1 MRTAPLPPATRLWG
15 DLLALASLARKL
27 RDGVAGGAP
36 AENSFRRGVAAAK
49 AAGCPMLAE
58 VYAPLIEAI
67 AAGPLTIGQVGQS
80 LDGRVATENGHSRYI
95 NGQES
100 LDHLHRLRALADTVV
115 VGASTVEIDDPQ
127 LTTRRVAG
135 EHPVRVI
142 IDPRRRLHR
151 RFRVFDGVAPSLS
164 VHNGDGSDAAGD
176 PGGGSPAIMI
186 TGRDGMLPPLAI
198 LAALHRR
205 GLKTVLIEGGPTTL
219 SAFLDAGIIDRLH
232 IAVAPIVL
240 GSGPVGLR
248 LPPIDHVD
256 KALRMNMTAY
266 PIGGDLLFDCRP
278 LPTQDESAG
287 LHQIASMSA

>member
-1 MRTAPLPPATRLWG
+1 MRRASLPPVTRLWG
-15 DLLALASLARKL
+15 DVLALVSLARQV

-36 AENSFRRGVAAAK
+36 AEDSFQRGLTAAK
-49 AAGCPMLAE
+49 AAECPLIAE

-100 LDHLHRLRALADTVV
+100 LDHLHRLRALAEAVV
-115 VGASTVEIDDPQ
+115 VGASTVALDDPQ

-142 IDPRRRLHR
+142 VDPRRRLDR
-151 RFRVFDGVAPSLS
+151 RFRVFDVLAPSLS
-164 VHNGDGSDAAGD
+164 VHDRDRSGAPDIALS
-176 PGGGSPAIMI
+176 
-186 TGRDGMLPPLAI
+186 GRDGVLPPLAI

-219 SAFLDAGIIDRLH
+219 SAFLEAGAIDRLH
-232 IAVAPIVL
+232 IAIAPIVL
-240 GSGPVGLR
+240 GSGPAGLR
-248 LPPIDHVD
+248 LPPIDHVG
-256 KALRMNMTAY
+256 KALRLKFTAY
-266 PIGGDLLFDCRP
+266 PIGDDLLFDCRP
-278 LPTQDESAG
+278 LPAQDESADR
-287 LHQIASMSA
+287 HQIASMSA